1 MKKYLALFLFT
12 LLVVSLATGCSGG
25 SSSGA
30 TYSDPAQTIT
40 VQTGEEFVIALESN
54 PTTGY
59 DWEESHDAGMLSLV
73 NDNYEAGQKAKEG
86 LVGAGGTHYF
96 KYKALKSGK
105 TEITLTYKRSW
116 EEESADQKIFTVD
129 IK

>member
-1 MKKYLALFLFT
+1 MVL
-12 LLVVSLATGCSGG
+12 SMATGCGG
-25 SSSGA
+25 GG
-30 TYSDPAQTIT
+30 TVYSNPAQTIST
-40 VQTGEEFVIALESN
+40 PVGGEFTIALESN

-59 DWEESHDAGMLSLV
+59 TWEEGHDAAMLTLV
-73 NDNYEAGQKAKEG
+73 DDRYEAGQKAKEG

-116 EEESADQKIFTVD
+116 EEGSGDQKVFTVD